1 MARPRRRAR
10 TDGQSTVE
18 FALAVIVF
26 VTMLCGVFDL
36 GRGVY
41 ENNALSEAARELA
54 RTTSVHPGSP
64 LGTSS
69 ETSATLATQRGLVM
83 GMGTPTYSCVDIDGS
98 SVSGTC
104 KPGYWVKVL
113 VTATYS
119 PVTPLLGLTGPF
131 TFTATSSI
139 QISNDLEFP

>member
-1 MARPRRRAR
+1 MIRIGPSSAG
-10 TDGQSTVE
+10 GQATVE
-18 FALAVIVF
+18 FALSVIVF

-41 ENNALSEAARELA
+41 ENNALSEAAREIA

-69 ETSATLATQRGLVM
+69 ETSDTLATQRALVM
-83 GMGTPTYSCVDIDGS
+83 GMGTPSYSCVDIDGS
-98 SVSGTC
+98 TVSGTC
-104 KPGYWVKVL
+104 KPGYWVKVT
-113 VTATYS
+113 VNASYT
-119 PVTPLLGLTGPF
+119 PVTPVLGFVGPL

>member
-1 MARPRRRAR
+1 MARLRRTSDR
-10 TDGQSTVE
+10 GQSTVE
-18 FALAVIVF
+18 FALSVIVF

-64 LGTSS
+64 LGSS
-69 ETSATLATQRGLVM
+69 AETGQTLATQRGLVM

-98 SVSGTC
+98 AVAGTC
-104 KPGYWVKVL
+104 RPGDWVR
-113 VTATYS
+113 VTVSASYS
-119 PVTPLLGLTGPF
+119 PATPLLGIAGPF
-131 TFTATSSI
+131 TFTATSSV
-139 QISNDLEFP
+139 QIANDLEFP

>member
-1 MARPRRRAR
+1 MARLRPTFAR
-10 TDGQSTVE
+10 GQATVE
-18 FALAVIVF
+18 FALSVIVF

-69 ETSATLATQRGLVM
+69 QTSQTLATQRGLVM
-83 GMGTPTYSCVDIDGS
+83 GMGTPTYACVDIDGS
-98 SVSGTC
+98 AVSGTC
-104 KPGYWVKVL
+104 RPGNWVKVT
-113 VTATYS
+113 VQATYS
-119 PVTPLLGLTGPF
+119 PVTPLLGIVGPF
-131 TFTATSSI
+131 TFTAASSV
-139 QISNDLEFP
+139 QIANDLEFP